1 VNTQATIL
9 ITFCMPHGSL
19 KKQGDSVSTK
29 NVWWCDAVRQVQLS
43 KDGAV
48 HALLS
53 NRSAWLY
60 HTGLACWLCLADSAF
75 AASPFTSLLPLN
87 PALQGNA
94 RIATLPFL
102 SNVVALCL
110 LMCLDCVHQK
120 QQSQLICYSS
130 QIVPRVDRMP
140 LVCANVTGR

>member
-1 VNTQATIL
+1 MQVNTQATIMVTYRTPL
-9 ITFCMPHGSL
+9 HGSL
-19 KKQGDSVSTK
+19 NKQGDSVSTK

-87 PALQGNA
+87 PALQGNT
-94 RIATLPFL
+94 RIATLLFL
-102 SNVVALCL
+102 SNVMALCL
-110 LMCLDCVHQK
+110 LMCLDCRH
-120 QQSQLICYSS
+120 
-130 QIVPRVDRMP
+130 
-140 LVCANVTGR
+140 